1 MELKI
6 LFKNK
11 YINVIIEQNY
21 DSITVKELI
30 EIITKYSNDHEPLF
44 KYIFQC
50 ICGEIISEEIQ
61 LKNLNC
67 KRNHIKIPK
76 TYNNLFLLSQIQK
89 IKKLIPQKTNILDI
103 ISKVTNAKTKIKI
116 PQKQHILN
124 GNNNNVRTRRN
135 ELLHII
141 YKNYI
146 RHLINND
153 LDFNDINIL
162 MGFIPEH
169 NKIIVRLTSNSFN
182 DEIEILIDSN
192 NDFWRLNSFLSEE

>member
-6 LFKNK
+6 LFKNN
-11 YINVIIEQNY
+11 YFNVIIEQNY

-30 EIITKYSNDHEPLF
+30 EIITKYSNDHDPLF

-50 ICGEIISEEIQ
+50 VCGEIISEEIQ

-116 PQKQHILN
+116 PQKHHILN
-124 GNNNNVRTRRN
+124 VNNNNVRTRRN
-135 ELLHII
+135 ELLHT
-141 YKNYI
+141 NYI
-146 RHLINND
+146 RHLINNN
-153 LDFNDINIL
+153 LELNNVNLL
-162 MGFIPEH
+162 MRFIPEH
-169 NKIIVRLTSNSFN
+169 NTIIMRVTSNSFN
-182 DEIEILIDSN
+182 DEIVILIN
-192 NDFWRLNSFLSEE
+192 NDF

>member
-6 LFKNK
+6 LFKNN
-11 YINVIIEQNY
+11 YFNVIIEQNY

-44 KYIFQC
+44 KYVFQC

-67 KRNHIKIPK
+67 KRNHIKIPN
-76 TYNNLFLLSQIQK
+76 TYNNIFLLSQIQK

-103 ISKVTNAKTKIKI
+103 ISEVTNAKTKIKI

-124 GNNNNVRTRRN
+124 VNNNNVRTRRN

-153 LDFNDINIL
+153 LDFNDINLL

-169 NKIIVRLTSNSFN
+169 NRIIVRLTSNSFN

>member
-6 LFKNK
+6 LFKNN
-11 YINVIIEQNY
+11 YFNVIIEQNY

-44 KYIFQC
+44 KYVFQC

-103 ISKVTNAKTKIKI
+103 ISEVTNAKTKIKI

-124 GNNNNVRTRRN
+124 VNNNNVRTRRN

-153 LDFNDINIL
+153 LDFNDINLL

-169 NKIIVRLTSNSFN
+169 NRIIVRLTSNSFN

>member
-6 LFKNK
+6 LFKNN
-11 YINVIIEQNY
+11 YFNVIIEQNY

-44 KYIFQC
+44 KYVFQC

-103 ISKVTNAKTKIKI
+103 ISEVTNAKTKIKI

-124 GNNNNVRTRRN
+124 VNNNNVRTRRN

-153 LDFNDINIL
+153 LDFNDINLL
-162 MGFIPEH
+162 MGFIPEQ
-169 NKIIVRLTSNSFN
+169 NRIIVRLTSNSFN

-192 NDFWRLNSFLSEE
+192 NVFWRLNSFLSEE

>member
-6 LFKNK
+6 LFKNN
-11 YINVIIEQNY
+11 YFNVIIEQNY

-50 ICGEIISEEIQ
+50 ICSEIISEEIQ

-103 ISKVTNAKTKIKI
+103 ISEVTNAKTKIKI

-192 NDFWRLNSFLSEE
+192 NDFLRLNSFLSEE

>member
-6 LFKNK
+6 LFKNN
-11 YINVIIEQNY
+11 YFNVIIEQNY

-30 EIITKYSNDHEPLF
+30 EIITKYSNDHKPLF
-44 KYIFQC
+44 KYVFQC

-67 KRNHIKIPK
+67 KRNHIKIPN
-76 TYNNLFLLSQIQK
+76 TYNNIFLLSQIQK
-89 IKKLIPQKTNILDI
+89 IKKLIPQKTNILDL
-103 ISKVTNAKTKIKI
+103 ISEVTNAKTKIKI

-124 GNNNNVRTRRN
+124 VNNNNVRTRRN

-153 LDFNDINIL
+153 LDFNDINLL
-162 MGFIPEH
+162 MGFIPEQ
-169 NKIIVRLTSNSFN
+169 NRIIVRLTSNSFN

>member
-6 LFKNK
+6 LFKNN
-11 YINVIIEQNY
+11 YFNVIIEQNY

-76 TYNNLFLLSQIQK
+76 T
-89 IKKLIPQKTNILDI
+89 
-103 ISKVTNAKTKIKI
+103 
-116 PQKQHILN
+116 
-124 GNNNNVRTRRN
+124 RTRRN

-192 NDFWRLNSFLSEE
+192 NDFLRLNSFLSEE

>member
-6 LFKNK
+6 LFKNN
-11 YINVIIEQNY
+11 YFNVIIEQNY

-44 KYIFQC
+44 KYVFQC

-116 PQKQHILN
+116 PQKHHILN
-124 GNNNNVRTRRN
+124 VNNNNVRTRRN

-192 NDFWRLNSFLSEE
+192 NDFLRLNSFLSEE

>member
-6 LFKNK
+6 LFKNN
-11 YINVIIEQNY
+11 YFNVIIEQNY

-44 KYIFQC
+44 KYVFQC

-67 KRNHIKIPK
+67 KRNHIKIPN
-76 TYNNLFLLSQIQK
+76 TYNNIFLLSQIQK
-89 IKKLIPQKTNILDI
+89 IKKLIPQKTNILDL
-103 ISKVTNAKTKIKI
+103 ISEVTNAKTKIKI

-124 GNNNNVRTRRN
+124 VNNNNVRTRRN

-153 LDFNDINIL
+153 LDFNDINLL

-169 NKIIVRLTSNSFN
+169 NRIIVRLTSNSFN

>member
-6 LFKNK
+6 LFKNN
-11 YINVIIEQNY
+11 YFNVIIEQNY

-44 KYIFQC
+44 KYVFQC

-67 KRNHIKIPK
+67 KRNHIKIPN
-76 TYNNLFLLSQIQK
+76 TYNNIFLLSQIQK

-103 ISKVTNAKTKIKI
+103 ISEVTNAKTKIKI

-124 GNNNNVRTRRN
+124 VNNNNVRTRRN

-153 LDFNDINIL
+153 LDFNDINLL
-162 MGFIPEH
+162 MGFIPEQ
-169 NKIIVRLTSNSFN
+169 NRIIVRLTSNSFN

>member
-6 LFKNK
+6 LFKNN
-11 YINVIIEQNY
+11 YFNVIIEQNY

-30 EIITKYSNDHEPLF
+30 EIITKYSNDHDPLF

-50 ICGEIISEEIQ
+50 VCGEIISEEIQ

-67 KRNHIKIPK
+67 KRNHIKIPN
-76 TYNNLFLLSQIQK
+76 TYNNIFLLIQIQK
-89 IKKLIPQKTNILDI
+89 IKKLIPQKTNILDL
-103 ISKVTNAKTKIKI
+103 ISEVTNAKTKIKI

-124 GNNNNVRTRRN
+124 VNNNNVRTRRN

-153 LDFNDINIL
+153 LDFNDINLL

-169 NKIIVRLTSNSFN
+169 NRIIVRLTSNSFN

>member
-6 LFKNK
+6 LFKNN
-11 YINVIIEQNY
+11 YFNVIIEQNY

-44 KYIFQC
+44 KYVFQC

-67 KRNHIKIPK
+67 KRNHIKIPN
-76 TYNNLFLLSQIQK
+76 TYNNIFLLSQIQK

-103 ISKVTNAKTKIKI
+103 ISEVTNAKTKIKI

-124 GNNNNVRTRRN
+124 VNNNNVRTRRN

-146 RHLINND
+146 RHLINNN

>member
-6 LFKNK
+6 LFKNN
-11 YINVIIEQNY
+11 YFNVIIEQNY

-44 KYIFQC
+44 KYVFQC

-67 KRNHIKIPK
+67 KRNHIKIPN
-76 TYNNLFLLSQIQK
+76 TYNNIFLLSQIQK
-89 IKKLIPQKTNILDI
+89 IKKLIPQKTNILDL
-103 ISKVTNAKTKIKI
+103 ISEVTNAKTKIKI

-124 GNNNNVRTRRN
+124 VNNNNVRTRRN

-153 LDFNDINIL
+153 LDFNDINLL
-162 MGFIPEH
+162 MGFIPEQ
-169 NKIIVRLTSNSFN
+169 NRIIVRLTSNSFN

>member
-6 LFKNK
+6 LFKNN
-11 YINVIIEQNY
+11 YFNVIIEQNY

-44 KYIFQC
+44 KYVFQC

-67 KRNHIKIPK
+67 KRNHIKIPN
-76 TYNNLFLLSQIQK
+76 TYNNIFLLSQIQK

-103 ISKVTNAKTKIKI
+103 ISEVTNAKTKIKI

-124 GNNNNVRTRRN
+124 VNNNNVRTRRN

-153 LDFNDINIL
+153 LDFNDINLL